1 MIEFEHVS
9 KEYKNIT
16 ALKDFSV
23 KIEEGEFVFLIGA
36 SGAGK
41 STFIRLLLREISAS
55 QGKVLVYGIDLAGL
69 KPREIPGYRRRIGMV
84 FQDFKLIPGL
94 NVYEN
99 VAFAMKVTNA
109 RSAAIKSRVPEVL
122 KLVGL
127 EDRTRAF
134 PNELSGGEQQRVS
147 IARALV
153 NKPDILIADEPTGN
167 LDPDTSWE
175 IMHILQEINDK
186 GTTIIMATH
195 AQDIVNQ
202 LQKRVIALEHGNLL
216 RDEQKGRYSDHD

>member
-1 MIEFEHVS
+1 MIEFDHVT

-16 ALKDFSV
+16 ALNDFSV
-23 KIEEGEFVFLIGA
+23 KIDDGEFVFLIGA

-41 STFIRLLLREISAS
+41 STFIRLLLREITAS
-55 QGKVLVYGIDLAGL
+55 QGKVRVYGIDLAGL
-69 KPREIPGYRRRIGMV
+69 KTREIPPYRRKIGMV
-84 FQDFKLIPGL
+84 FQDFKLIPAL

-99 VAFAMKVTNA
+99 VAFAMKVTGA
-109 RSAAIKSRVPEVL
+109 RPRDIKQRVPEVL

-127 EDRTRAF
+127 EDRTKAF

-167 LDPDTSWE
+167 LDPDTSWD
-175 IMHILQEINDK
+175 IMNILKQINRQ
-186 GTTIIMATH
+186 GTTVIMATH
-195 AQDIVNQ
+195 GKEIVDE
-202 LQKRVIALEHGNLL
+202 LQMRVIALDHGSLQ
-216 RDEQKGRYSDHD
+216 RDDQKGRYSDHE